1 MFGLVPREARTTRCS
16 DGQLLAKLM
25 DIFFLIKKKKSL
37 LKTSMACQRKD
48 NFHSQ
53 KFVIFLS
60 KSE

>member
-1 MFGLVPREARTTRCS
+1 MFGLVPREARTPRCS

-25 DIFFLIKKKKSL
+25 DFFFLIKKKSL